1 VLTFDLKKMEK
12 KNYQALKYFD
22 QSEMENFIEHNEPK
36 VEPKTKNNNSSKI
49 VFTFAILAMAL
60 SSFGLFN
67 FINKNYVDDLSNIDK
82 NLSDGEKD
90 FSTLVLQ
97 DLMKNL

>member
-1 VLTFDLKKMEK
+1 MEM

-22 QSEMENFIEHNEPK
+22 QSEMENFMENNEPK
-36 VEPKTKNNNSSKI
+36 AKNNISSKT

-60 SSFGLFN
+60 SSIGLFN
-67 FINKNYVDDLSNIDK
+67 CISKNYVNDLSNIDE

-97 DLMKNL
+97 DLMKSL